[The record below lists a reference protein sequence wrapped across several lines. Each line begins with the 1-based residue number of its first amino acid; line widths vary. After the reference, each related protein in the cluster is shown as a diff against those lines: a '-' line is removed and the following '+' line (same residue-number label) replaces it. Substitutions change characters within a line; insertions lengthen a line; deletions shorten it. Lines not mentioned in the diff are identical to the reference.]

1 MSVPTQITNLPLPP
15 TPPPRQKGRRPLIF
29 CPISFPGFS
38 ITRQVGERTWELGC
52 LRASTT
58 VTTTTTTTSRKQLV

>member
-15 TPPPRQKGRRPLIF
+15 PQKGRRPLIF

-52 LRASTT
+52 LRA
-58 VTTTTTTTSRKQLV
+58 